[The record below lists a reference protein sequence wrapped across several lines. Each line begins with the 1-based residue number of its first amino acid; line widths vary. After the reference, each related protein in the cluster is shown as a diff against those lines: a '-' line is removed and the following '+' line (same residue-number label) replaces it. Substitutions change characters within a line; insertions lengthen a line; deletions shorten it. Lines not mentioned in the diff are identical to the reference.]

1 MARATFAKFFQK
13 LEIIRREYMANRK
26 IAVLGLIH
34 ACADEAMG
42 YVDDGG
48 DCYRLFRLTRE
59 LGVEI
64 VAEYPIKQY
73 QDRVQ
78 FVWTMFR
85 MGPACTFFSNPEEV
99 TELELAELQMLYMSQ
114 RLIAGWLKCFVIPGE
129 LKLERLLN

>member
-1 MARATFAKFFQK
+1 MGNK
-13 LEIIRREYMANRK
+13 K

-42 YVDDGG
+42 YIDDGS

-59 LGVEI
+59 LGLEI
-64 VAEYPIKQY
+64 VAEYPKKQY
-73 QDRVQ
+73 QSRVQ

-85 MGPACTFFSNPEEV
+85 MGPVCTFFKNPEEV
-99 TELELAELQMLYMSQ
+99 TDLELCELQTIYMSQ
-114 RLIAGWLKCFVIPGE
+114 RLIAGWLKCFVIPEE